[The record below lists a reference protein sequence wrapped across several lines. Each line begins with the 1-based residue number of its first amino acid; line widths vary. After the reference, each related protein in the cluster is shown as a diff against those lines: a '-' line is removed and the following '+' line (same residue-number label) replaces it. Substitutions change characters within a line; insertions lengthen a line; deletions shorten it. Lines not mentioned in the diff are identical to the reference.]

1 MAVKQFK
8 FLGQTTALAAALAA
22 LVMPV
27 MAAAQDGEDRGRMRE
42 APGHIGGDDSSRPAP
57 QPRAD
62 TPGWGGGRRQAQA
75 SAPAAAPAP
84 SPEPARR
91 GGWSRPDSSPAS
103 QPDGGGRRGGWSR
116 PDDSAGAQ
124 ADGGGR
130 RGGWSRPDIAP
141 APTAQADG
149 GGRRSGGWWSG
160 GRSRTPEAVP
170 APRQAEQ
177 PPINADRR
185 GAWGGRNGTYTDPQR
200 GETARRE
207 DRRRDDGQYRDGRR
221 DGQYRD
227 DSRDGRREG
236 YRDGSRSGTWWGGD
250 RDRRSNDD
258 WRRDRRGDDRQG
270 YRGDHRR
277 WDRDWRRD
285 RRYDWNS
292 YRRYNRNS
300 FSIGLYYAPYRNY
313 SYSRL
318 SIGYF
323 LDSLF
328 LSNRY
333 WINDPWQYRLPEV
346 YGPYRWVR
354 YYNDVVLVDV
364 YTGEV
369 VDVIH
374 DFFW

>member
-8 FLGQTTALAAALAA
+8 FLGQTTAIAAALAA
-22 LVMPV
+22 LIMPV
-27 MAAAQDGEDRGRMRE
+27 MASAQDGERRGRMRE
-42 APGHIGGDDSSRPAP
+42 APGQIGGEQASRPAP
-57 QPRAD
+57 QARSDAPRQD
-62 TPGWGGGRRQAQA
+62 GGRRADAAQR
-75 SAPAAAPAP
+75 SAPAATAAQA
-84 SPEPARR
+84 PEPARR
-91 GGWSRPDSSPAS
+91 GGWARPDSSAGSAAPAAT
-103 QPDGGGRRGGWSR
+103 GGRRGGWSR
-116 PDDSAGAQ
+116 PDA
-124 ADGGGR
+124 
-130 RGGWSRPDIAP
+130 AP
-141 APTAQADG
+141 APAAQADG
-149 GGRRSGGWWSG
+149 GGRRSGGWWG
-160 GRSRTPEAVP
+160 GSRSRTPEAAP
-170 APRQAEQ
+170 APRQAER
-177 PPINADRR
+177 PPVNADRR
-185 GAWGGRNGTYTDPQR
+185 GTWGGRNGTYTDPQR
-200 GETARRE
+200 AESARRD
-207 DRRRDDGQYRDGRR
+207 DRRRDDGQARDGRR

-227 DSRDGRREG
+227 GRADARRDDSRDGRRDG
-236 YRDGSRSGTWWGGD
+236 YRDGARNGTWWEGG

-270 YRGDHRR
+270 YRGDHRQ

-285 RRYDWNS
+285 RQYDWNS
-292 YRRYNRNS
+292 YRRSNRNS
-300 FSIGLYYAPYRNY
+300 FSIGFYYAPYRNY

-354 YYNDVVLVDV
+354 YYNDVLLVDV
-364 YTGEV
+364 YSGEV

>member
-1 MAVKQFK
+1 MA
-8 FLGQTTALAAALAA
+8 ADAAAAA
-22 LVMPV
+22 GGAAD
-27 MAAAQDGEDRGRMRE
+27 AAARLKQHLRHAGLNSLRSTQTGVELG
-42 APGHIGGDDSSRPAP
+42 
-57 QPRAD
+57 
-62 TPGWGGGRRQAQA
+62 
-75 SAPAAAPAP
+75 AAAMAP
-84 SPEPARR
+84 IPIRSAAKSARH
-91 GGWSRPDSSPAS
+91 D
-103 QPDGGGRRGGWSR
+103 
-116 PDDSAGAQ
+116 
-124 ADGGGR
+124 
-130 RGGWSRPDIAP
+130 
-141 APTAQADG
+141 
-149 GGRRSGGWWSG
+149 
-160 GRSRTPEAVP
+160 
-170 APRQAEQ
+170 
-177 PPINADRR
+177 
-185 GAWGGRNGTYTDPQR
+185 
-200 GETARRE
+200 

-221 DGQYRD
+221 DGRADGQYRD
-227 DSRDGRREG
+227 GRSEG
-236 YRDGSRSGTWWGGD
+236 YRDGSRNGTWWEGG

-258 WRRDRRGDDRQG
+258 WRRDRRGDGRQD

-292 YRRYNRNS
+292 YRRYNRDN

-333 WINDPWQYRLPEV
+333 WINDPWQYRLPDV

-354 YYNDVVLVDV
+354 YYNDVVLVDT

>member
-22 LVMPV
+22 LIMPV
-27 MAAAQDGEDRGRMRE
+27 MASAQDEGHRGRMRE
-42 APGHIGGDDSSRPAP
+42 APGQIGGEQASRPAP

-62 TPGWGGGRRQAQA
+62 APSWGGGRRQAQA

-84 SPEPARR
+84 APEPARR
-91 GGWSRPDSSPAS
+91 GGWSRPDSGSSVQAG
-103 QPDGGGRRGGWSR
+103 GGGRRGGWSR
-116 PDDSAGAQ
+116 PEA
-124 ADGGGR
+124 
-130 RGGWSRPDIAP
+130 AP

-149 GGRRSGGWWSG
+149 GGRRNDGWWGG
-160 GRSRTPEAVP
+160 GRSRTPEAAP
-170 APRQAEQ
+170 APRQAER
-177 PPINADRR
+177 PPVNADRR

-200 GETARRE
+200 GESARRD

-221 DGQYRD
+221 DGRADGQY
-227 DSRDGRREG
+227 RDGRREG
-236 YRDGSRSGTWWGGD
+236 YRDGSRSGTWWEGG